1 MKMRIHHVSIPRP
14 PGSAAAAR
22 AFYGK
27 LLGLEELP
35 HAGGETEE
43 ESLWFAAGATEI
55 HLLVEEPMGQDRS
68 ARHFCLAVEDIEA
81 LRVRL
86 EAAGVAVVG
95 AAPMPGRPRYFIRD
109 PFGNLIEI
117 AALDDPPATA

>member
-1 MKMRIHHVSIPRP
+1 MKMRIHHVTIPRP

-35 HAGGETEE
+35 HAGGESEE
-43 ESLWFAAGATEI
+43 ESLWFGAGDTEI

-68 ARHFCLAVEDIEA
+68 ARHFCLAVEEIET

-117 AALDDPPATA
+117 AALEDPPAAA